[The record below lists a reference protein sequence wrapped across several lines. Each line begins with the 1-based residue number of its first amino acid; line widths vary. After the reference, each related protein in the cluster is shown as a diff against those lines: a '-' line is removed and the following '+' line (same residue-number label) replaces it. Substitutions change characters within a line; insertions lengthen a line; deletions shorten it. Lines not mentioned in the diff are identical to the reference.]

1 MTRIAVALR
10 IATVV
15 AALTTAAVA
24 SAAAQSA
31 TGAIEGVVVDPSGAV
46 LPGSTV
52 TLRQPATGHTRTTV
66 SDAMG
71 VFRAPLLPVGLYEV
85 AAVLAGFETS
95 SQPGFALTVGETVT
109 LRIEMRVAG
118 LKETVSVSGAPPVI
132 ERSRTGASATIDEA
146 AIRNLPVNGRNFLEF
161 VLLTPGVTRDVR
173 AGDLSFAGQRG
184 TLNSLLVDGA
194 DNNNTFFGQTLGR
207 TGSGRAPYQF
217 SLDTV
222 QEFQVNAHA
231 YSAEYGRAG
240 GAVVNAVTRSGT
252 NDLRGSLFDY
262 YRDKALNATSAINR
276 LDGRPKSPYHYHQF
290 GGTLGG
296 PLRRNRD
303 FFFAS
308 YEGQRNRSSNDV
320 FLNLPPSPPD
330 DPDTR
335 AAIARLADKA
345 FNWPRT
351 FDQDVHFARTDH
363 QLTAGQRLT
372 LRYNHQDFTGE
383 GLEYTGQAGAHNAWE
398 HTGRSLVR
406 TRTLN
411 ALWTGVLRPTLFNE
425 LRLQY
430 GRDAAIGESNTSEPE
445 AIVREKGVG
454 TVLTIGRLPFSP
466 RETVIRRVQ
475 LADTLTWVR
484 GPHLLKAGL
493 DLQFDAIEN
502 FFPGLFSG
510 SYTFDSLA
518 DFHLGQA
525 AMYQQSFAGPGT
537 TGPRSRQDVRD
548 YSGFVM
554 HEWRPRPG
562 VTLNGG
568 LRYDLMTIRA
578 PAARNPDPDL
588 AAAGIDTRRFRRD
601 TDNWGPRVGVAW
613 SPPERRFVVRGGAGL
628 FYGRTP
634 AILVNAAQINN
645 GVNVVSLT
653 FTGTQ
658 VPRYPEVFTGI
669 PEHGQRPDPS
679 IFYIA
684 HGFASPRLLQASA
697 GWEWSPWRHTAL
709 NVTAL
714 FVDGSDLP
722 RSVDRNLG
730 SIGTRTLTVQD
741 TDETVDVPFFR
752 SDDRPFRSFR
762 RVIALESTA
771 ESRYGG
777 ITVEIRRRFAGAVHF
792 GAAYT
797 LGKVVDTVPDAT
809 ALLPGVPGED
819 AKYTSNPLDYEVDR
833 TVGNN
838 DQRHRFV
845 ARGVV
850 TSAGPASRLSGVPR
864 AMLDGWL
871 IGAIVT
877 AQSGKPYSAR
887 VVGDLNG
894 DGNASNDLAPGTRRN
909 MLRLPALAAVDV
921 RVARE
926 IRLGGRVRTELIGE
940 AFNLLNR
947 DNVSL
952 VLPTRY
958 QLAGTR
964 LLPIASF
971 QRPIGTSGE
980 RIIQLAARVTLTM
993 GGRD

>member
-1 MTRIAVALR
+1 MIRIADSLHALR
-10 IATVV
+10 VAAVV
-15 AALTTAAVA
+15 AAITTGAVTP
-24 SAAAQSA
+24 AAAQSA
-31 TGAIEGVVVDPSGAV
+31 TGTIEGVVVDPSGGV
-46 LPGSTV
+46 LPAAIV
-52 TLRQPATGHTRTTV
+52 TLSQPATGLIRTTI
-66 SDAMG
+66 SDSAG
-71 VFRAPLLPVGLYEV
+71 LFRAPLLPVGLYDV
-85 AAVLAGFETS
+85 AVVLTGFEPS
-95 SQPGFALTVGETVT
+95 VRPDLALTVGQTMT
-109 LRIEMRVAG
+109 LRVEMRVAG
-118 LKETVSVSGAPPVI
+118 VAETIVVSGVPPEL
-132 ERSRTGASATIDEA
+132 ERSRTGASTTIDEA

-231 YSAEYGRAG
+231 YSAEYGRAA
-240 GAVVNAVTRSGT
+240 GAVINAVTRSGT
-252 NDLRGSLFDY
+252 NNLRGSLFEY

-276 LDGRPKSPYHYHQF
+276 LNGRPRSPYHYHQF
-290 GGTLGG
+290 GGTVGG

-308 YEGQRNRSSNDV
+308 YDGQRNRSSNDV
-320 FLNLPPSPPD
+320 FLNVPQGTPD

-335 AAIARLADKA
+335 AAIARLAEKA
-345 FNWPRT
+345 FNWNQT
-351 FDQDVHFARTDH
+351 FDQDVFFGRTDH
-363 QLTAGQRLT
+363 QLATGHRFTA
-372 LRYNHQDFTGE
+372 RYNHQDFTGG
-383 GLEYTGQAGAHNAWE
+383 GLESGGPQNAWE
-398 HTGRSLVR
+398 QTGRSLVR

-411 ALWTGVLRPTLFNE
+411 ALWAGVLRPTLFNE

-430 GRDAAIGESNTSEPE
+430 ARDAAIGESNSSEPE
-445 AIVREKGVG
+445 AIVQQGGVR
-454 TVLTIGRLPFSP
+454 VLTIGRLRSSP
-466 RETVIRRVQ
+466 RETVIRRLQ
-475 LADTLTWVR
+475 LADTVTWVR
-484 GPHLLKAGL
+484 GPHVVKAGL

-502 FFPGLFSG
+502 FFPGFFSG
-510 SYTFDSLA
+510 SYEFNSLA
-518 DFHLGQA
+518 DFHRGEA
-525 AMYQQSFAGPGT
+525 AVYQQSFAGPGT
-537 TGPRSRQDVRD
+537 TGPRSRPDVRD
-548 YSGFVM
+548 YSGFVQ

-562 VTLNGG
+562 MTLNGG
-568 LRYDLMTIRA
+568 LRYDLMTIRG

-588 AAAGIDTRRFRRD
+588 AAAGIDTSRFRPD
-601 TDNWGPRVGVAW
+601 TDNWGPRVGIAW

-628 FYGRTP
+628 SYGRTP

-645 GVNVVSLT
+645 GVNVVSLR

-658 VPRYPEVFTGI
+658 VPRYPEVFTRIPDEGI
-669 PEHGQRPDPS
+669 RPPPS
-679 IFYIA
+679 ILYIA
-684 HGFASPRLLQASA
+684 PGFANPRLLQASA

-709 NVTAL
+709 SVTAL

-730 SIGTRTLTVQD
+730 SISTRTLTVQD
-741 TDETVDVPFFR
+741 TAETVDVPFFR
-752 SDDRPFRSFR
+752 IEDRPFRNFN
-762 RVIALESTA
+762 RVIALESSA

-777 ITVEIRRRFAGAVHF
+777 VTVEVRRRFAGALQF
-792 GAAYT
+792 AAAYT
-797 LGKVVDTVPDAT
+797 LGKIVDTVPDAT
-809 ALLPGVPGED
+809 ALLPGGLDD
-819 AKYTSNPLDYEVDR
+819 AKYASNPLDFEVDR

-838 DQRHRFV
+838 DQRHRFI

-850 TSAGPASRLSGVPR
+850 TSAGPASRLSGVQR
-864 AMLDGWL
+864 ALLDGWL
-871 IGAIVT
+871 IGAIAT

-894 DGNASNDLAPGTRRN
+894 DGNASNDPAPGTRRN

-947 DNVSL
+947 DNVSF
-952 VLPTRY
+952 VRPTRY
-958 QLAGTR
+958 QLAGTTLR
-964 LLPIASF
+964 PIPNF
-971 QRPIGTSGE
+971 QRPLETSGE
-980 RIIQLAARVTLTM
+980 RIVQLAARVTLTM

>member
-15 AALTTAAVA
+15 AALTTTAAVA

-71 VFRAPLLPVGLYEV
+71 IFRAPLLPVGLYEV

-262 YRDKALNATSAINR
+262 YRDKALNATSVINR
-276 LDGRPKSPYHYHQF
+276 LDSRPKSPYRYHQF

-320 FLNLPPSPPD
+320 FLNVPQGTPD

-345 FNWPRT
+345 FNWSRT
-351 FDQDVHFARTDH
+351 FDQDVYFARTDH

-383 GLEYTGQAGAHNAWE
+383 GLEYNGPAGAQNAWE

-430 GRDAAIGESNTSEPE
+430 ARDAAIGESNTSEPE
-445 AIVREKGVG
+445 AIVRQGV
-454 TVLTIGRLPFSP
+454 TVLMIGRLPFSP
-466 RETVIRRVQ
+466 RETTIRRIQ

-484 GPHLLKAGL
+484 GPHVVKAGL
-493 DLQFDAIEN
+493 DLQFDAIES
-502 FFPGLFSG
+502 FFPGFFSG
-510 SYTFDSLA
+510 SYEFNSLA
-518 DFHLGQA
+518 DFHRGQA
-525 AMYQQSFAGPGT
+525 AVYRQSFAGPGT
-537 TGPRSRQDVRD
+537 TGPRSRPDVRD
-548 YSGFVM
+548 YSGFVQ

-562 VTLNGG
+562 MTLNGG
-568 LRYDLMTIRA
+568 LRYDLMTIRG

-588 AAAGIDTRRFRRD
+588 AAAGIDTSRFRPD
-601 TDNWGPRVGVAW
+601 TDNWGPRVGIAW

-628 FYGRTP
+628 SYGRIP

-645 GVNVVSLT
+645 GVNVVSLR

-658 VPRYPEVFTGI
+658 VPRYPKVFTGI
-669 PEHGQRPDPS
+669 PDEGIRPPPS

-684 HGFASPRLLQASA
+684 PGFANPRLLQASA

-709 NVTAL
+709 SVTAL
-714 FVDGSDLP
+714 FADGSDLP

-730 SIGTRTLTVQD
+730 SIDTRTLTVQD
-741 TDETVDVPFFR
+741 TAETVDVPFFR
-752 SDDRPFRSFR
+752 VDDRPFRSFG
-762 RVIALESTA
+762 RVIALESSA
-771 ESRYGG
+771 ESRYRGV
-777 ITVEIRRRFAGAVHF
+777 TVEMRRRFAGALQF
-792 GAAYT
+792 AAAYT
-797 LGKVVDTVPDAT
+797 LGRVVDTVPDAT
-809 ALLPGVPGED
+809 ALLPGERGDD
-819 AKYTSNPLDYEVDR
+819 AKYASNPLDYEVDR

-845 ARGVV
+845 ARGVF

-864 AMLDGWL
+864 ALLDGWL

-887 VVGDLNG
+887 VAGDLNG
-894 DGNASNDLAPGTRRN
+894 DGNANNDLAPGTRRN
-909 MLRLPALAAVDV
+909 ELRLPALAAVDL

-926 IRLGGRVRTELIGE
+926 IRLGGRWRTQLIWE
-940 AFNLLNR
+940 AFNVLNR
-947 DNVSL
+947 DNISL
-952 VLPTRY
+952 VVPARY
-958 QLAGTR
+958 QLTGAMLG
-964 LLPIASF
+964 PIPDF
-971 QRPIGTSGE
+971 RRPVATSGE
-980 RIIQLAARVTLTM
+980 RIMQLAARISF
-993 GGRD
+993 